1 MWIESVPMQVTESVS
16 AQERERQ
23 ENIFELVYTERDFV
37 RNLDYLQQVMYGLHT
52 FTVSRPV
59 SLKISILVL
68 DRASDYQRY
77 HS

>member
-1 MWIESVPMQVTESVS
+1 MQVTESVS

-37 RNLDYLQQVMYGLHT
+37 RNLDYLQQVMYALHT
-52 FTVSRPV
+52 LTVSRPV
-59 SLKISILVL
+59 LLKITISVL
-68 DRASDYQRY
+68 DRAPDYQRY